1 MAAASQTI
9 GKVFIVY
16 GTVKAVTPSGL
27 ERVLAP
33 NSPIHAGERIVT
45 GPDGMVAITFTGG
58 GHLDL
63 GRMSD
68 VLIDE
73 DVYAGAGSDGPADS
87 VAQVDEIQSALVD
100 GDSDPTTDLP
110 PPAAGPGVAGGP
122 RGGGRQIVVF
132 EPDQMAVTPDSGA
145 ETVGITWDFL
155 SPPGGLVSEEVIEL
169 EPAPQ
174 GPAFTP
180 PRPPRPPQPPDEPPA
195 NTLSLGSAERT
206 VDEANLADGSSP
218 QFALLTTTGTLA
230 DLRVNFGLYTPGTL
244 DFGNGQTILINGD
257 ASQSITL
264 QGVYGTLTVYGTGN
278 WSYTLADNTLDHT
291 GVGLTG
297 PNDQVEDLFPF
308 AIIDANQTRVEGGS
322 VLIHVLDDGPSLAV
336 GNQQVD
342 ETGGLDVVQGSLQF
356 TIGADKPGGLT
367 LSADGAVWDP
377 ATQTL
382 AAQDGSWQLVVNPNG
397 TYTFT
402 SCRRCSTR
410 TAPTRTMPCRS
421 R

>member
-87 VAQVDEIQSALVD
+87 VAQVDEIQSALED

-169 EPAPQ
+169 EPAP
-174 GPAFTP
+174 
-180 PRPPRPPQPPDEPPA
+180 
-195 NTLSLGSAERT
+195 L
-206 VDEANLADGSSP
+206 
-218 QFALLTTTGTLA
+218 
-230 DLRVNFGLYTPGTL
+230 
-244 DFGNGQTILINGD
+244 
-257 ASQSITL
+257 
-264 QGVYGTLTVYGTGN
+264 
-278 WSYTLADNTLDHT
+278 
-291 GVGLTG
+291 
-297 PNDQVEDLFPF
+297 
-308 AIIDANQTRVEGGS
+308 
-322 VLIHVLDDGPSLAV
+322 
-336 GNQQVD
+336 
-342 ETGGLDVVQGSLQF
+342 
-356 TIGADKPGGLT
+356 
-367 LSADGAVWDP
+367 
-377 ATQTL
+377 
-382 AAQDGSWQLVVNPNG
+382 
-397 TYTFT
+397 
-402 SCRRCSTR
+402 
-410 TAPTRTMPCRS
+410 
-421 R
+421 

>member
-58 GHLDL
+58 GQLDL

-68 VLIDE
+68 VLVDE
-73 DVYAGAGSDGPADS
+73 DVYAGAGPDGPADT
-87 VAQVDEIQSALVD
+87 VAQVDEIQSALED
-100 GDSDPTTDLP
+100 GDSDPTIDLP

-155 SPPGGLVSEEVIEL
+155 SPPGGLVSEEVVEL
-169 EPAPQ
+169 EPEPQ
-174 GPAFTP
+174 GPAITP
-180 PRPPRPPQPPDEPPA
+180 PRPPRPPQPPDEPPD

-218 QFALLTTTGTLA
+218 QLALLTTTGTLA

-291 GVGLTG
+291 GLNLTG
-297 PNDQVEDLFPF
+297 PGDRSRICSPL
-308 AIIDANQTRVEGGS
+308 
-322 VLIHVLDDGPSLAV
+322 PS
-336 GNQQVD
+336 
-342 ETGGLDVVQGSLQF
+342 
-356 TIGADKPGGLT
+356 
-367 LSADGAVWDP
+367 
-377 ATQTL
+377 
-382 AAQDGSWQLVVNPNG
+382 
-397 TYTFT
+397 
-402 SCRRCSTR
+402 ST
-410 TAPTRTMPCRS
+410 PTRPGS
-421 R
+421 RAAAC